1 MNAPFNRVVKALD
14 LAVKTLSEAVAGM
27 TTTVNSLRD
36 AVARLEERERT
47 LSSAFFGRWDE
58 ETNKQVSGWQQIL
71 GHTQDEVRELRV
83 ELARQR
89 RYALWAVIPLAI
101 VTLRAFGVPT
111 DAVAAFVGHLFH

>member
-83 ELARQR
+83 ELGRQR

-101 VTLRAFGVPT
+101 ITLHAFGVPT
-111 DAVAAFVGHLFH
+111 DVVAAFVGHLFH